1 MNIYIET
8 QKLLRPLS
16 QVIGVVEKRQ
26 TLPILGNVLLQQ
38 TDGVLT
44 LVGTDL
50 ETELTTSISD
60 VKGEDGATTVSA
72 RKLYDICRSLPE
84 DSEVQLELGSDNKM
98 KVSAGKSRFTLQ
110 TLPAGDFPKLET
122 SDWDYEF
129 ELPEPALSGLLAKTA
144 FAMAQQDVRYFLNG
158 LLLEINTGKLRAVA
172 TDGHRLAR
180 SEIDIEGVEAERVQ
194 RIVPRKAVLEMT
206 RFLSDSDSQSAKID
220 INPGHLRVRS
230 DNLVFISKL
239 IDGRFPDYEKVIP
252 NNLSRHL
259 NLNRKSLIEILS
271 RAAILSNEKFR
282 GVSIMLENGVLRVSS
297 HNPDQEEA
305 MDEMA
310 VEYDG
315 DPVEIGFNV
324 GYLLEA
330 LRVLTSEVVDFGLQD
345 SNTSCTVT
353 ELDDEDTLY
362 LIMPMRL

>member
-1 MNIYIET
+1 
-8 QKLLRPLS
+8 
-16 QVIGVVEKRQ
+16 
-26 TLPILGNVLLQQ
+26 
-38 TDGVLT
+38 
-44 LVGTDL
+44 
-50 ETELTTSISD
+50 
-60 VKGEDGATTVSA
+60 
-72 RKLYDICRSLPE
+72 
-84 DSEVQLELGSDNKM
+84 
-98 KVSAGKSRFTLQ
+98 
-110 TLPAGDFPKLET
+110 
-122 SDWDYEF
+122 
-129 ELPEPALSGLLAKTA
+129 
-144 FAMAQQDVRYFLNG
+144 
-158 LLLEINTGKLRAVA
+158 
-172 TDGHRLAR
+172 
-180 SEIDIEGVEAERVQ
+180 
-194 RIVPRKAVLEMT
+194 
-206 RFLSDSDSQSAKID
+206 
-220 INPGHLRVRS
+220 
-230 DNLVFISKL
+230 VFISKL